1 MAYKLPRINVL
12 ISYFPQYAHPYID
25 LMLPTS
31 SNFEDPLLL
40 RVCSL
45 PYFLQLL
52 KTMAFIYQVGK
63 GKKLFFLCI
72 FSHQA
77 SHSKFVFLSFL
88 QPNKVKSSF
97 SFQNLYE
104 QYEFLDDLT
113 SLKKPL

>member
-1 MAYKLPRINVL
+1 
-12 ISYFPQYAHPYID
+12 
-25 LMLPTS
+25 MLTHILRPPTS

-77 SHSKFVFLSFL
+77 SHSKIVFLSFL
-88 QPNKVKSSF
+88 QPNKVKSNF

-104 QYEFLDDLT
+104 QYEFLEDLT